1 MVGMEV
7 LVSLARV
14 LLPLLLIVYAVVKK
28 DKTIGALVQ
37 MGGLQSRM
45 SNSEALTKSYER
57 VRKEELKLTDKAPS
71 TVVLILAFC
80 LA

>member
-45 SNSEALTKSYER
+45 SNSEALTKS
-57 VRKEELKLTDKAPS
+57 
-71 TVVLILAFC
+71 
-80 LA
+80 